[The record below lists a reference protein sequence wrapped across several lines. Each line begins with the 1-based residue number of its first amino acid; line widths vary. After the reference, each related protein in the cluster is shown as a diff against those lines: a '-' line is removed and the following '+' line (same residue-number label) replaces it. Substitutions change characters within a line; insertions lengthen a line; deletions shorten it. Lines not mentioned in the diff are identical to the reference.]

1 MEVTNT
7 FFTLPESP
15 ATASTKNTRS
25 ALADSRNTPGAM
37 RDNSSRLSSW
47 RRYSS
52 LCLLAQGA
60 RNSDSS
66 AITSTSGTA
75 KISTGRTQAVS
86 GRPAL
91 NQITISE
98 SR

>member
-1 MEVTNT
+1 
-7 FFTLPESP
+7 
-15 ATASTKNTRS
+15 
-25 ALADSRNTPGAM
+25 M
-37 RDNSSRLSSW
+37 RDSSSRLSSW

-52 LCLLAQGA
+52 LWLLAQGA

-66 AITSTSGTA
+66 AITSTSGAA
-75 KISTGRTQAVS
+75 KISTGRTHAVS
-86 GRPAL
+86 GSPAL